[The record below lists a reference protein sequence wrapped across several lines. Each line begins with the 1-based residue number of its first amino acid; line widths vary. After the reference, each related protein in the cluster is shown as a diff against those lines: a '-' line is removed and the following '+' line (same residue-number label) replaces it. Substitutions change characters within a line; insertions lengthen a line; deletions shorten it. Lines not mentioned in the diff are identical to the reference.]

1 MLWRAVARKARVQ
14 CRRGR
19 LPLLVALFE
28 GVVGARWVCAHLE
41 AQVEKGLACVCRL
54 VAVQTRDAALEHAA
68 KGAVHDA
75 GAARAWR
82 AVGVRGELVDG
93 VGRVEWEGGEAC
105 APRCVVRKCVVD
117 SVERANEHFVRIV
130 LASLRELGRGV
141 RPDGVE
147 EGRGTI
153 GLAAVAAGEKL
164 GEQLV
169 HFAREA
175 VAARAAQRG
184 IVPIT

>member
-1 MLWRAVARKARVQ
+1 MQGQLAR
-14 CRRGR
+14 G
-19 LPLLVALFE
+19 ALS
-28 GVVGARWVCAHLE
+28 
-41 AQVEKGLACVCRL
+41 ACV
-54 VAVQTRDAALEHAA
+54 
-68 KGAVHDA
+68 
-75 GAARAWR
+75 
-82 AVGVRGELVDG
+82 
-93 VGRVEWEGGEAC
+93 
-105 APRCVVRKCVVD
+105 
-117 SVERANEHFVRIV
+117 
-130 LASLRELGRGV
+130 ASWLMAS
-141 RPDGVE
+141 GVE